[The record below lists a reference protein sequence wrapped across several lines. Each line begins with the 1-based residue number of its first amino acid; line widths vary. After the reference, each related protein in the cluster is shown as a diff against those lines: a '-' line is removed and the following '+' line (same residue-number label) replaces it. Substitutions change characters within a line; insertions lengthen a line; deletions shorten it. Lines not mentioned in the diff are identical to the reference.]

1 MIRLCKTFWT
11 NSSRARIDK
20 RCYPGGNVNNSMLH
34 LELPQVFRNVDYYLN
49 EYLKDTDSES
59 QREVSVVVNW
69 ETKNKLK
76 QKRDWKWMPREVWRV
91 GEGAMTLSVKY
102 FEKMEKVNIQDEG
115 RQVHFSVHCEF
126 LVWIYNPFVS
136 LQTLKKIS
144 LCVFLCHFSPPHF
157 SLSLCFLT
165 LCFSMHLSLT
175 PLAFPSIQH
184 SYLTCRQAETNAH
197 TNMFQSDT
205 SQTEQLWSIL
215 VLLCLITPDWFK
227 QKIAS

>member
-1 MIRLCKTFWT
+1 MIRLRKTFWT

-157 SLSLCFLT
+157 SLSLFV
-165 LCFSMHLSLT
+165 
-175 PLAFPSIQH
+175 AF
-184 SYLTCRQAETNAH
+184 
-197 TNMFQSDT
+197 
-205 SQTEQLWSIL
+205 
-215 VLLCLITPDWFK
+215 
-227 QKIAS
+227 